1 MISFAFQVE
10 LFQSP
15 AANTALTEAW
25 VCLSAAPLPSPHLLC
40 YSQRPAG
47 KTERIRCPYMRWATG
62 QCLTPV
68 VLTFPLLRDCAS
80 SFPAQVTW
88 RGFENDAQKRKEN
101 ESQKSSDFL

>member
-47 KTERIRCPYMRWATG
+47 KTERIRCPYMR
-62 QCLTPV
+62 
-68 VLTFPLLRDCAS
+68 
-80 SFPAQVTW
+80 
-88 RGFENDAQKRKEN
+88 
-101 ESQKSSDFL
+101 